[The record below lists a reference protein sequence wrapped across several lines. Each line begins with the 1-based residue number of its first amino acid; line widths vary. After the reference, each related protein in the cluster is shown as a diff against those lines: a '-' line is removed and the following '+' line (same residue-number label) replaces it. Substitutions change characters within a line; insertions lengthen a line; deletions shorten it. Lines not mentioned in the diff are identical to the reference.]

1 MFFLL
6 SKATTNFIVKL
17 CLNLGEHIFMGC
29 VKDISW
35 KLVLPKINI
44 IYIYITK
51 ELEKYEVLPFYVK
64 RIEIFSSATSKLRTN

>member
-1 MFFLL
+1 
-6 SKATTNFIVKL
+6 
-17 CLNLGEHIFMGC
+17 MGC

-44 IYIYITK
+44 IYIYLYITK

>member
-1 MFFLL
+1 
-6 SKATTNFIVKL
+6 
-17 CLNLGEHIFMGC
+17 MGC

-44 IYIYITK
+44 IYIYIYIYITK